1 MATSNTIMKCY
12 KCEEEITT
20 YICTGCSKHF
30 CVDDLMKHREELK
43 LQFHQI
49 EDQRNQFAQ
58 TLDDQKSNRNNHPL
72 IQQITQWERIS
83 IEKIRQT
90 AEEQRNLVQQ
100 YSQTIEVKLRSFTE
114 EMQKTV
120 KKKDFN
126 EIILKKL
133 QIELEDLKNQLYQTD
148 YIEIKQ
154 DSSST
159 FINKLFINITP
170 TPTTTDLKWKQQ
182 ATAIAGGNGQGNQ
195 LNQLNTPFGICVDDQ
210 QQTIYVADFLNHRI
224 IKWKFGEENDEVVA
238 GGNGEGNRIDQ
249 LDTPFNVILDR
260 NKKSLIICDV
270 GNRRVVRWSL
280 ENQNDRQILIEHISC
295 VGLTMNNKGD
305 LFVSDWRRNEVK
317 KWKKDEKQ
325 GTIVVG
331 GNGEG
336 DKLNQLNNPGSIFVD
351 REDSIYVSDRNNHRV
366 MKWLK
371 GAKEGIIVAGGQGQG
386 NSLEQLSNP
395 QGLVVNENGDVFV
408 VDSSN
413 HRVMCWPSDS
423 KEGHVV
429 VGGNGQGEESNQLN
443 NPIDLVF
450 DRANNLYVVDTCNH
464 RIQRFDID
472 TN

>member
-1 MATSNTIMKCY
+1 MKCY
-12 KCEEEITT
+12 ACREEITT
-20 YICTGCSKHF
+20 YVCTCTGCSEYF

-58 TLDDQKSNRNNHPL
+58 TLNDQKNNHPL

-100 YSQTIEVKLRSFTE
+100 YAQTIQVKLRSFTE

-148 YIEIKQ
+148 YIQIKQ

-182 ATAIAGGNGQGNQ
+182 ATTIAGGNGKGNQ
-195 LNQLNTPFGICVDDQ
+195 LNQFNTPYGICVDDQ
-210 QQTIYVADFLNHRI
+210 QQTIYVADEYNHRI
-224 IKWKFGEENDEVVA
+224 IKWKFGERNGEVVA
-238 GGNGEGNRIDQ
+238 GGNGQGNRIDQ
-249 LDTPFNVILDR
+249 LNSPSSVILDR
-260 NKKSLIICDV
+260 NKKSLIICDW
-270 GNRRVVRWSL
+270 GNQRVVRWSL
-280 ENQNDRQILIEHISC
+280 ENQNDRQILIEDISC
-295 VGLTMNNKGD
+295 YGLMMNNKGD
-305 LFVSDWRRNEVK
+305 LFVSDYERNEVK
-317 KWKKDEKQ
+317 RWKKDEKQ
-325 GTIVVG
+325 GTIVAG
-331 GNGEG
+331 GNGKG
-336 DKLNQLNNPGSIFVD
+336 DELNQLNRPEHIFVD
-351 REDSIYVSDRNNHRV
+351 REDSIYVSDCYNHRV

-371 GAKEGIIVAGGQGQG
+371 GAKEGIVVAGGQDHG
-386 NSLEQLSNP
+386 NSLKQLSVP
-395 QGLVVNENGDVFV
+395 QGLVVNENGDVFMA
-408 VDSSN
+408 DFSN

-423 KEGHVV
+423 KEGYVV
-429 VGGNGQGEESNQLN
+429 VGGNGKGEGSNQLCF
-443 NPIDLVF
+443 PTGLVF
-450 DRANNLYVVDTCNH
+450 DRANNLYVADRYNH
-464 RIQRFDID
+464 RIQRFDVD
-472 TN
+472 KN

>member
-1 MATSNTIMKCY
+1 MATSNTMMKCY
-12 KCEEEITT
+12 ACQEEIIT
-20 YICTGCSKHF
+20 YMCTGCSKHF
-30 CVDDLMKHREELK
+30 CIDDLMKHREELK

-58 TLDDQKSNRNNHPL
+58 TLNDEKNNHPL

-90 AEEQRNLVQQ
+90 AQEQRNLIQQ
-100 YSQTIEVKLRSFTE
+100 YSQTIEVKLRLFTE
-114 EMQKTV
+114 EMQNIV

-148 YIEIKQ
+148 YIQIKQ

-170 TPTTTDLKWKQQ
+170 TTTTTDLKWKQQ
-182 ATAIAGGNGQGNQ
+182 ATTIAGGNRPGNQ
-195 LNQLNTPFGICVDDQ
+195 LNQFNEPFGIYVDDQ
-210 QQTIYVADFLNHRI
+210 QQTIYVADLNNHRI
-224 IKWKFGEENDEVVA
+224 IKWKFGERNGEVVA
-238 GGNGEGNRIDQ
+238 GGNGQGNRIDQ
-249 LDTPFNVILDR
+249 LIYPSSVILDR
-260 NKKSLIICDV
+260 NEKSLIICDV

-295 VGLTMNNKGD
+295 VGLMINNKGD
-305 LFVSDWRRNEVK
+305 LFVSDFRRNEVK
-317 KWKKDEKQ
+317 RWKKDEKQ
-325 GTIVVG
+325 GTIVAG

-336 DKLNQLNNPGSIFVD
+336 DKLNQLNSPGSIFVD
-351 REDSIYVSDRNNHRV
+351 REDSIYVSDRRNNRV

-371 GAKEGIIVAGGQGQG
+371 GAKEGIIVAGGQGYG
-386 NSLEQLSNP
+386 NSLKQLSLP
-395 QGLVVNENGDVFV
+395 QGLFVNENGDVFMT
-408 VDSSN
+408 DYSN

-429 VGGNGQGEESNQLN
+429 VGGNGQGEGLNQLHH
-443 NPIDLVF
+443 PTGLVF
-450 DRANNLYVVDTCNH
+450 DRANNLYVVDSENH

-472 TN
+472 

>member
-12 KCEEEITT
+12 TCEEEITT
-20 YICTGCSKHF
+20 YMCKGCSKHF

-58 TLDDQKSNRNNHPL
+58 TLNDEKNNHPL

-100 YSQTIEVKLRSFTE
+100 YAQTIQVKLRSFTE

-126 EIILKKL
+126 EIILKNL
-133 QIELEDLKNQLYQTD
+133 QIQLEDLKNQLYQTD

-159 FINKLFINITP
+159 FISKLFINITP

-182 ATAIAGGNGQGNQ
+182 ATTIAGGNGRGNQ
-195 LNQLNTPFGICVDDQ
+195 LNQFNLPFGICVDDQ
-210 QQTIYVADFLNHRI
+210 QQTIYVADHLNHRI
-224 IKWKFGEENDEVVA
+224 IKWKFGERNGEVVA
-238 GGNGEGNRIDQ
+238 GGNGPGNRIDQ
-249 LDTPFNVILDR
+249 LNSPFNVILDR
-260 NKKSLIICDV
+260 NKKSLIICDL

-280 ENQNDRQILIEHISC
+280 ENQNNRQILIEGILC
-295 VGLTMNNKGD
+295 YGLTMNNKGD
-305 LFVSDWRRNEVK
+305 LFVSDWERNEVK
-317 KWKKDEKQ
+317 RWKKDEKQ
-325 GTIVVG
+325 GTIVAG
-331 GNGEG
+331 GNGNGE
-336 DKLNQLNNPGSIFVD
+336 KLNQLNYPGYIFVD
-351 REDSIYVSDRNNHRV
+351 REDSIYVSDCLNRRV

-371 GAKEGIIVAGGQGQG
+371 GAKEGIIVAGGQGEG
-386 NSLEQLSNP
+386 NSLKQLSAP
-395 QGLVVNENGDVFV
+395 QGLFVNENGNVFV

-413 HRVMCWPSDS
+413 NRVMCWPSD
-423 KEGHVV
+423 
-429 VGGNGQGEESNQLN
+429 
-443 NPIDLVF
+443 
-450 DRANNLYVVDTCNH
+450 
-464 RIQRFDID
+464 
-472 TN
+472 

>member
-12 KCEEEITT
+12 ACREEITT

-58 TLDDQKSNRNNHPL
+58 TLNDQKNNHPL

-90 AEEQRNLVQQ
+90 AEEQRNLIQQ
-100 YSQTIEVKLRSFTE
+100 YAQTIEVKLRSFTE
-114 EMQKTV
+114 EMQNIVKT
-120 KKKDFN
+120 KDFN

-133 QIELEDLKNQLYQTD
+133 QIELEDLKNQLYQTN
-148 YIEIKQ
+148 YIQIKQ

-159 FINKLFINITP
+159 FISKLFINITP
-170 TPTTTDLKWKQQ
+170 TTTNLKWKQQ
-182 ATAIAGGNGQGNQ
+182 ATTIAGGNGKGNQLNQFNTPFGICVNDQQQTMYVADFGNHRIIKWNFGERNGEVVAGGNGQGN
-195 LNQLNTPFGICVDDQ
+195 
-210 QQTIYVADFLNHRI
+210 
-224 IKWKFGEENDEVVA
+224 
-238 GGNGEGNRIDQ
+238 RIDQ
-249 LDTPFNVILDR
+249 LNCPFNVILDQ

-270 GNRRVVRWSL
+270 GNERVVRWSL
-280 ENQNDRQILIEHISC
+280 ENQNDRQILIEDISC
-295 VGLTMNNKGD
+295 YGLMMNNKGD
-305 LFVSDWRRNEVK
+305 LFVSDYKRDEVK
-317 KWKKDEKQ
+317 RWKKDEKQ
-325 GTIVVG
+325 GTIVAG
-331 GNGEG
+331 GNGKG
-336 DKLNQLNNPGSIFVD
+336 DKLNQLNYPGFIFVD

-386 NSLEQLSNP
+386 NSLKQLSYP
-395 QGLVVNENGDVFV
+395 DGLVVNENGDVFV
-408 VDSSN
+408 ADCSN
-413 HRVMCWPSDS
+413 NRVMCWPSGS

-429 VGGNGQGEESNQLN
+429 VGGNGQGKILNQLHY
-443 NPIDLVF
+443 PRGLVF
-450 DRANNLYVVDTCNH
+450 DRANNLYVVDSGNH

>member
-1 MATSNTIMKCY
+1 MKCY
-12 KCEEEITT
+12 ACEEEIIT
-20 YICTGCSKHF
+20 YMCMGCSQHF
-30 CVDDLMKHREELK
+30 CIDDLMKHREELK

-58 TLDDQKSNRNNHPL
+58 TLDDQKKNHPL

-90 AEEQRNLVQQ
+90 AQEQRNLIQQ
-100 YSQTIEVKLRSFTE
+100 YSQTIQVKFRSFTE

-148 YIEIKQ
+148 YIQIKQ

-182 ATAIAGGNGQGNQ
+182 ATTIAGGNGPGNQ
-195 LNQLNTPFGICVDDQ
+195 FNLPVGIYVDDQ
-210 QQTIYVADFLNHRI
+210 QQTIYVADYENHRI
-224 IKWKFGEENDEVVA
+224 IKWKVGEKYGQVVA
-238 GGNGEGNRIDQ
+238 GENGEENRIDQ
-249 LDTPFNVILDR
+249 LNLPINVILDQ
-260 NKKSLIICDV
+260 NKKSLIICDYA
-270 GNRRVVRWSL
+270 NQRVVRWSL
-280 ENQNDRQILIEHISC
+280 ENQNDREILIEDISC
-295 VGLTMNNKGD
+295 VGLMMNNNGD
-305 LFVSDWRRNEVK
+305 LFVSDHTRAEVK
-317 KWKKDEKQ
+317 RWKKDEKQ
-325 GTIVVG
+325 GIVVAG
-331 GNGEG
+331 GNGNG
-336 DKLNQLNNPGSIFVD
+336 DKLNQLNHPVHIFVD
-351 REDSIYVSDRNNHRV
+351 REDSIYVLDRNNHRV

-371 GAKEGIIVAGGQGQG
+371 GAKQGIVVAGGQGEG
-386 NSLEQLSNP
+386 NSLKQLSNP
-395 QGLVVNENGDVFV
+395 EGLVVNENGDVFV
-408 VDSSN
+408 ADSYN
-413 HRVMCWPSDS
+413 NRVMCWPSGS

-429 VGGNGQGEESNQLN
+429 VGGNGQGEGSNQFHH
-443 NPIDLVF
+443 PTGLVF
-450 DRANNLYVVDTCNH
+450 DPANNLYVVDSYNH

>member
-1 MATSNTIMKCY
+1 MCK
-12 KCEEEITT
+12 
-20 YICTGCSKHF
+20 GCSKHF

-58 TLDDQKSNRNNHPL
+58 TLNDEKNNHPL

-148 YIEIKQ
+148 YIQIKQ

-170 TPTTTDLKWKQQ
+170 TTTNLKWKQQ
-182 ATAIAGGNGQGNQ
+182 ATTIAGGNGRGNQ
-195 LNQLNTPFGICVDDQ
+195 LNQFNLPYGIYVDDQ
-210 QQTIYVADFLNHRI
+210 QQAIYVADLKNHRI
-224 IKWKFGEENDEVVA
+224 VMWKFGERNGEVVA
-238 GGNGEGNRIDQ
+238 GGNGKGNRIDQ
-249 LDTPFNVILDR
+249 LNSPSGVILDR
-260 NKKSLIICDV
+260 NKKSLIICDW
-270 GNRRVVRWSL
+270 GNQRVVRWSL
-280 ENQNDRQILIEHISC
+280 ENQNDRQILIEDISC
-295 VGLTMNNKGD
+295 VGLMMNNKGD
-305 LFVSDWRRNEVK
+305 LFVSDYERNEVK
-317 KWKKDEKQ
+317 RWKKDEKQ
-325 GTIVVG
+325 GIVVAG
-331 GNGEG
+331 GNGNG
-336 DKLNQLNNPGSIFVD
+336 DKLNQLNYPGHIFVD
-351 REDSIYVSDRNNHRV
+351 REDSIYILDRANHRV

-371 GAKEGIIVAGGQGQG
+371 GAKEGIIVAGGQGHG
-386 NSLEQLSNP
+386 NSLKQLSYP
-395 QGLVVNENGDVFV
+395 RGLVVKENGDVFV
-408 VDSSN
+408 ADYSN
-413 HRVMCWPSDS
+413 NRVMCWPSDS
-423 KEGHVV
+423 KEGRVV
-429 VGGNGQGEESNQLN
+429 VGGNGEGEGSNQLN
-443 NPIDLVF
+443 NPGGLVF
-450 DRANNLYVVDTCNH
+450 DRANNLYVVDMFNH
-464 RIQRFDID
+464 RIQRFDVD

>member
-1 MATSNTIMKCY
+1 MKCY
-12 KCEEEITT
+12 ACREEITT

-58 TLDDQKSNRNNHPL
+58 TLNDQKNNHPL

-90 AEEQRNLVQQ
+90 AQEQRNLIQQ
-100 YSQTIEVKLRSFTE
+100 YAQTIQVKFRSFTE

-148 YIEIKQ
+148 YIQIKQ

-182 ATAIAGGNGQGNQ
+182 PTTIAGGNGKGNQ
-195 LNQLNTPFGICVDDQ
+195 LNQFNTPFGIYVDDQ
-210 QQTIYVADFLNHRI
+210 QQTIYVADCGNHRI
-224 IKWKFGEENDEVVA
+224 IKWKFGERNGQVVA
-238 GGNGEGNRIDQ
+238 GGNGQGNRIDQ

-260 NKKSLIICDV
+260 NKKSLIICDN
-270 GNRRVVRWSL
+270 GNERVVRWSL
-280 ENQNDRQILIEHISC
+280 ENQNDRQILIQDILC
-295 VGLTMNNKGD
+295 YGLMMNSKGD
-305 LFVSDWRRNEVK
+305 LFVSDYERDEVK
-317 KWKKDEKQ
+317 RWKKDEKQ
-325 GTIVVG
+325 GTIVAG
-331 GNGEG
+331 GNGNG
-336 DKLNQLNNPGSIFVD
+336 DKLNQLNCPGSIFVD
-351 REDSIYVSDRNNHRV
+351 REDSIYVLDRLNNRV

-371 GAKEGIIVAGGQGQG
+371 GAKEGIIVAGGQGEG
-386 NSLEQLSNP
+386 NSLKQLSNP

-408 VDSSN
+408 ADFYN
-413 HRVMCWPSDS
+413 HRVMCWPSGS
-423 KEGHVV
+423 KEGHVA
-429 VGGNGQGEESNQLN
+429 VGGNGQGEGSNQLHY
-443 NPIDLVF
+443 PRGLVF
-450 DRANNLYVVDTCNH
+450 DRTNNLYVADMFNH
-464 RIQRFDID
+464 RIQRFDVD
-472 TN
+472 KS

>member
-12 KCEEEITT
+12 TCEEEITT
-20 YICTGCSKHF
+20 YMCKGCSKYF

-58 TLDDQKSNRNNHPL
+58 ALDDQKNNRNNHPL

-114 EMQKTV
+114 EMQTIV

-133 QIELEDLKNQLYQTD
+133 QIELEDLKNQLNQTN
-148 YIEIKQ
+148 YIQIKQ

-170 TPTTTDLKWKQQ
+170 TPTTTNLKWKQQ
-182 ATAIAGGNGQGNQ
+182 ATTIAGGNGKGNQ
-195 LNQLNTPFGICVDDQ
+195 LNQFDRPNEIYVDDQ
-210 QQTIYVADFLNHRI
+210 QQTIYVADFGNHRI
-224 IKWKFGEENDEVVA
+224 IKWSFGERNGEVVA
-238 GGNGEGNRIDQ
+238 GGNGQGNRIDQ
-249 LDTPFNVILDR
+249 LNSPSSVILDR
-260 NKKSLIICDV
+260 NKKSLIICDW
-270 GNRRVVRWSL
+270 GNERVVRWSL
-280 ENQNDRQILIEHISC
+280 ENQNDREILIQDISC
-295 VGLTMNNKGD
+295 VGLMMNNKGD
-305 LFVSDWRRNEVK
+305 LFISDCERDEVK
-317 KWKKDEKQ
+317 RWKKDEKQ
-325 GTIVVG
+325 GTIVAG
-331 GNGEG
+331 GNGKG
-336 DKLNQLNNPGSIFVD
+336 DKLSYPGFIFVD
-351 REDSIYVSDRNNHRV
+351 REDSIYVSDRWNHRV

-386 NSLEQLSNP
+386 NSLKQLSDP

-408 VDSSN
+408 ADSSN
-413 HRVMCWPSDS
+413 NRVMCWPSDS
-423 KEGHVV
+423 KEVV
-429 VGGNGQGEESNQLN
+429 
-443 NPIDLVF
+443 
-450 DRANNLYVVDTCNH
+450 A
-464 RIQRFDID
+464 
-472 TN
+472 

>member
-12 KCEEEITT
+12 ACREEITT
-20 YICTGCSKHF
+20 YICTGCSEYF
-30 CVDDLMKHREELK
+30 CIDDLMKHREELK

-58 TLDDQKSNRNNHPL
+58 TLDDEKNNHPL

-148 YIEIKQ
+148 YIQIKQ

-170 TPTTTDLKWKQQ
+170 TTTDLKWKQQ
-182 ATAIAGGNGQGNQ
+182 ATTIAGGNGYGNQ
-195 LNQLNTPFGICVDDQ
+195 LNQFHTPYGIYVDDQ
-210 QQTIYVADFLNHRI
+210 QQTIYVADSENHRI
-224 IKWKFGEENDEVVA
+224 IKWKFGERNGQVA
-238 GGNGEGNRIDQ
+238 DGGNGPGNRIDQ
-249 LDTPFNVILDR
+249 LNYPSSVILDR
-260 NKKSLIICDV
+260 NKKSLIICDG

-280 ENQNDRQILIEHISC
+280 ENQNDRQILIEYISC
-295 VGLTMNNKGD
+295 FGLMMNNKGD
-305 LFVSDWRRNEVK
+305 LFVSDCGRGEVK
-317 KWKKDEKQ
+317 RWKKDEKQ
-325 GTIVVG
+325 GTIVAG

-336 DKLNQLNNPGSIFVD
+336 DKLNQLNAPGFIFVD
-351 REDSIYVSDRNNHRV
+351 REDSIYVSDRANHRV

-371 GAKEGIIVAGGQGQG
+371 GAKEGIIVAGGQGEG
-386 NSLEQLSNP
+386 NSLKQLSYP

-408 VDSSN
+408 ADYSN
-413 HRVMCWPSDS
+413 HRVMCWPSGS
-423 KEGHVV
+423 EEGRVV
-429 VGGNGQGEESNQLN
+429 VGGNGEGEGSNQLHH
-443 NPIDLVF
+443 PRGLVF
-450 DRANNLYVVDTCNH
+450 DRANNLYVVDSSNH

>member
-1 MATSNTIMKCY
+1 MATSNTIMKCFV
-12 KCEEEITT
+12 CREEIPT

-43 LQFHQI
+43 LKFHQI

-58 TLDDQKSNRNNHPL
+58 TLDDEKNNHPL

-100 YSQTIEVKLRSFTE
+100 YVQTIEVKLHSFTE
-114 EMQKTV
+114 EIQKTV

-148 YIEIKQ
+148 YIQIKQ

-170 TPTTTDLKWKQQ
+170 TTTNLKWKQQ
-182 ATAIAGGNGQGNQ
+182 ATTIAGGYGYGGQFH
-195 LNQLNTPFGICVDDQ
+195 TPFGIDVDDQ
-210 QQTIYVADFLNHRI
+210 QQTIYVADFENHGI
-224 IKWKFGEENDEVVA
+224 IKWKFGERNGEVVA
-238 GGNGEGNRIDQ
+238 GENGEGDRIDQ
-249 LDTPFNVILDR
+249 LNLPYDVILDQ
-260 NKKSLIICDV
+260 NKKSLIICDN

-280 ENQNDRQILIEHISC
+280 ENQNDRQILIKDISC
-295 VGLTMNNKGD
+295 FGLMMNNKGD
-305 LFVSDWRRNEVK
+305 LFVSDYERNEVK
-317 KWKKDEKQ
+317 RWKKDEKQ
-325 GTIVVG
+325 GTIVAG
-331 GNGEG
+331 GNGKG
-336 DKLNQLNNPGSIFVD
+336 DKLNQLNRPGFIFVD
-351 REDSIYVSDRNNHRV
+351 REDSIYVSDRDNHRV

-371 GAKEGIIVAGGQGQG
+371 GAKEGIIVAGGQGEG
-386 NSLEQLSNP
+386 NSLKQLSAP
-395 QGLVVNENGDVFV
+395 QGLVVNENGDVYV
-408 VDSSN
+408 ADCCN

-429 VGGNGQGEESNQLN
+429 VGGNGEGEESNQLRY
-443 NPIDLVF
+443 PIGLVF
-450 DRANNLYVVDTCNH
+450 DRANNLYVADRYNNRT
-464 RIQRFDID
+464 QRFDVN

>member
-12 KCEEEITT
+12 TCEEEITT
-20 YICTGCSKHF
+20 YMCTGCSKHF

-58 TLDDQKSNRNNHPL
+58 TLNDPKNNHPL

-90 AEEQRNLVQQ
+90 AEEQRNLIQQ
-100 YSQTIEVKLRSFTE
+100 YSQTIQVKLRLFTE
-114 EMQKTV
+114 EMQNTV

-133 QIELEDLKNQLYQTD
+133 QIQLEDLKNQLYQTD
-148 YIEIKQ
+148 YIQIKQ

-170 TPTTTDLKWKQQ
+170 TTTNLKWKQQ
-182 ATAIAGGNGQGNQ
+182 ATTIAGGNGQGNQ
-195 LNQLNTPFGICVDDQ
+195 LNQFHIPFGIDVDDQ
-210 QQTIYVADFLNHRI
+210 QQTIYVADHENHRI
-224 IKWKFGEENDEVVA
+224 IKWKFGERNGQVVA
-238 GGNGEGNRIDQ
+238 GGNGRGNRIDQ
-249 LDTPFNVILDR
+249 LNSPFNVILDQ

-295 VGLTMNNKGD
+295 VGLMMNNKGD
-305 LFVSDWRRNEVK
+305 LFVSDLRRNEVK
-317 KWKKDEKQ
+317 RWKKDEKQ
-325 GTIVVG
+325 GIVVAG
-331 GNGEG
+331 GNGNG
-336 DKLNQLNNPGSIFVD
+336 DKLNQLNNPGFIFVD

-371 GAKEGIIVAGGQGQG
+371 GAKEGIIVAGGQGEG
-386 NSLEQLSNP
+386 NSLKQLSNP
-395 QGLVVNENGDVFV
+395 EGLVVNENGDVFV
-408 VDSSN
+408 ADYFN
-413 HRVMCWPSDS
+413 DRVMCWPSDS

-429 VGGNGQGEESNQLN
+429 VGGNGQGEGSNQLN
-443 NPIDLVF
+443 KPGGLVF
-450 DRANNLYVVDTCNH
+450 DRANNLYVVDRNNH

>member
-1 MATSNTIMKCY
+1 MATSNTMMKCY
-12 KCEEEITT
+12 TCEEEITT
-20 YICTGCSKHF
+20 YMCTGCSEYF

-58 TLDDQKSNRNNHPL
+58 TLDDEKNNHPL

-90 AEEQRNLVQQ
+90 AEEQRNLIQQ
-100 YSQTIEVKLRSFTE
+100 YAQTIQAKLRSFTE

-133 QIELEDLKNQLYQTD
+133 QIQLEDLKNQLYQTD

-170 TPTTTDLKWKQQ
+170 TPTTTNLKWKQQ
-182 ATAIAGGNGQGNQ
+182 ATTIAGGNGRGNQ
-195 LNQLNTPFGICVDDQ
+195 FNQINLPAGIYVDDQ
-210 QQTIYVADFLNHRI
+210 QQTIYATDLNNYRI
-224 IKWKFGEENDEVVA
+224 IKWKFGERNGEVVA
-238 GGNGEGNRIDQ
+238 GGNEGGNRIDQ
-249 LDTPFNVILDR
+249 LYHPFNVILDR
-260 NKKSLIICDV
+260 NRKSLIICDY
-270 GNRRVVRWSL
+270 GNERVVRWSL
-280 ENQNDRQILIEHISC
+280 ENQNDREILIEDISC
-295 VGLTMNNKGD
+295 VGLMMNNKGD
-305 LFVSDWRRNEVK
+305 LFVSDYERDEVK
-317 KWKKDEKQ
+317 RWKKDEKQ
-325 GTIVVG
+325 GIVVAG
-331 GNGEG
+331 GNGKG
-336 DKLNQLNNPGSIFVD
+336 DKLNQLNAPGFIFVD
-351 REDSIYVSDRNNHRV
+351 REDSIYVSDCNNRRV

-371 GAKEGIIVAGGQGQG
+371 GAKEGIIVAGGQGHG
-386 NSLEQLSNP
+386 NSLKQLSVP

-408 VDSSN
+408 ADFHN
-413 HRVMCWPSDS
+413 HRVMCWPSGS
-423 KEGHVV
+423 KEGRVV
-429 VGGNGQGEESNQLN
+429 VGGNGQGEGSNQLHY
-443 NPIDLVF
+443 PRGLVF
-450 DRANNLYVVDTCNH
+450 DTANNLYVADRHNH

>member
-12 KCEEEITT
+12 ACREEITT

-30 CVDDLMKHREELK
+30 CIYDLMKHREELK

-90 AEEQRNLVQQ
+90 AEEQRNLIQQ
-100 YSQTIEVKLRSFTE
+100 YAQTIEVKLRSVTE

-133 QIELEDLKNQLYQTD
+133 QIQLEDLKNQLYQTD
-148 YIEIKQ
+148 YIQIKQ

-170 TPTTTDLKWKQQ
+170 TTTNLKWKQQ
-182 ATAIAGGNGQGNQ
+182 ATTIAGGNREGNQ
-195 LNQLNTPFGICVDDQ
+195 FNQFHTPYGIYVDDQ
-210 QQTIYVADFLNHRI
+210 QQTIYVADYENHRI
-224 IKWKFGEENDEVVA
+224 IKWKFGERNGQVVVR
-238 GGNGEGNRIDQ
+238 GNGKGNRIDQ
-249 LDTPFNVILDR
+249 LNSPSSVILDR
-260 NKKSLIICDV
+260 NKKYLIICDV
-270 GNRRVVRWSL
+270 GNERVVRWSL
-280 ENQNDRQILIEHISC
+280 ENQNDRQILIEDISC

-305 LFVSDWRRNEVK
+305 LFVSDCRRNEVK
-317 KWKKDEKQ
+317 RWEKDEKQ
-325 GTIVVG
+325 GTIVAG
-331 GNGEG
+331 GNGKG
-336 DKLNQLNNPGSIFVD
+336 DKLNQLNHPGFIFVD
-351 REDSIYVSDRNNHRV
+351 REDSIYVLDRLNHRV

-371 GAKEGIIVAGGQGQG
+371 GAKEGIVVAGGQGG
-386 NSLEQLSNP
+386 ANSLKQLSYP

-408 VDSSN
+408 ADSSN
-413 HRVMCWPSDS
+413 HRVMCWPSGS
-423 KEGHVV
+423 KEGRVV
-429 VGGNGQGEESNQLN
+429 VGGNGQGEGSNQLN
-443 NPIDLVF
+443 NPGGLVF
-450 DRANNLYVVDTCNH
+450 DRANNLYVVDMYNH

-472 TN
+472 KN

>member
-12 KCEEEITT
+12 ACREEITT
-20 YICTGCSKHF
+20 YIYTGCSKHF

-58 TLDDQKSNRNNHPL
+58 TLDDQKNNHPL
-72 IQQITQWERIS
+72 IQQITQWERAS

-90 AEEQRNLVQQ
+90 AQEQRNLVQQ
-100 YSQTIEVKLRSFTE
+100 YSQTIQVKLRSFTE

-133 QIELEDLKNQLYQTD
+133 QIQLEDLKNQLYQTN
-148 YIEIKQ
+148 YIQIKQ

-170 TPTTTDLKWKQQ
+170 TTTNLKWKQQ
-182 ATAIAGGNGQGNQ
+182 ATTIAGGNEEGNQ
-195 LNQLNTPFGICVDDQ
+195 FNQFHTPFGIYVDGQ
-210 QQTIYVADFLNHRI
+210 QQIIYVADSENHRI
-224 IKWKFGEENDEVVA
+224 IKWNFGERNGQVVA
-238 GGNGEGNRIDQ
+238 GGNGPGNRIDQ
-249 LDTPFNVILDR
+249 LNYPCSVILDQ
-260 NKKSLIICDV
+260 NKKSLIICDN
-270 GNRRVVRWSL
+270 GNQRVVRWSL
-280 ENQNDRQILIEHISC
+280 ENQNDRQILIEDIFC
-295 VGLTMNNKGD
+295 LGLMIDNNGD
-305 LFVSDWRRNEVK
+305 LFVSDYGRNEVK
-317 KWKKDEKQ
+317 RWKKDEKQ
-325 GTIVVG
+325 GTIVAG
-331 GNGEG
+331 GNGNG
-336 DKLNQLNNPGSIFVD
+336 DKLNQLNYPGFIFVD

-371 GAKEGIIVAGGQGQG
+371 GAKEGIVVAGGQGHG
-386 NSLEQLSNP
+386 NSLKQLSPP

-408 VDSSN
+408 ADYYN

-429 VGGNGQGEESNQLN
+429 VGGNGEGEGSNQLN
-443 NPIDLVF
+443 NPRCLVF
-450 DRANNLYVVDTCNH
+450 DRANNLYVVDYSNH